1 MFKFLMIY
9 RHESSKTNLHG
20 WKIYNT
26 LNEIEE
32 IKKYYSERK
41 LIDFFISN
49 TTLKYNSYDELMLDI
64 EVLPI
69 TEERAEALLSI
80 FEDDTFG
87 DFPI

>member
-1 MFKFLMIY
+1 MIY